1 MQADNV
7 LDIPNDL
14 DSLEMDMNDWL
25 SLTYD
30 QRKKSDDA
38 CIARYG
44 CNNIQLYNMLKA
56 KLMNVD
62 LSDFEK
68 ETTLEQFIIHNR
80 RVLKEA
86 NVKTQDTELPAGF
99 TATGLLNDKLNKIS
113 AGNNVS
119 KIDDALVVINDFL
132 DDRHPDYS
140 PEDLEAKYNKYLNS
154 NPDKKRLSDSYS
166 MKIWGDSVFNMYTA
180 MKAKFDTLKNPSAE
194 DDTDI
199 QEFTPSKDDQNLE
212 NYKTTVQ
219 TELAVNND
227 KLEMLVRKFDCFDSN
242 KSRSLYENYVLEQF
256 GKTIKVGQYTYRQ
269 DMPGVMPFLTYYE
282 YLHNPN
288 GLDEKKIVGGRAFQ
302 YVLNKINSREELRE
316 AWNAGDKEKLL
327 EMGWNPYVKPTNENI
342 EYARE
347 KQIKWFDEHFGFE
360 MYDIS
365 KFHTNKPDELLEA
378 NSAKPEA
385 LQPIFITVN
394 VSAVSGIF
402 KSKFVEKLLN
412 PHNYYNMGISMNSD
426 LGTVYR
432 YTEVSDGKANRLEIF
447 NLEKD
452 YDRNTNFEVLTIFV
466 PGSIKTKIRN
476 GLKSYTINQ
485 DNSVYAFDNVTTIVN
500 DKPKLKSFSI
510 YMLMADF
517 LDSIFKICNI
527 YDEVD
532 SIAPIN
538 KKRVKESKKIY
549 ILYRGIVSKYKSND
563 VDKKIKWLQK
573 NVEYT
578 DMNFI
583 DSEKM
588 SDIEYYSFDKY
599 LKKYDNPNLQEVANE
614 IRGCLTP
621 TAFINESNDYGLSE
635 ENYDTML
642 DRYNTAHELLAT
654 YDQTNIDGMKKQI
667 ASLYY
672 LSAILNR
679 TMNNISKDDPKMI
692 SYNTLNNSINNEI
705 RTYYVVIKQAEPEFN
720 FDDYMNHSEYEGRQV
735 VIDDKV
741 FKFSSDK
748 FKVNPI

>member
-1 MQADNV
+1 M
-7 LDIPNDL
+7 
-14 DSLEMDMNDWL
+14 
-25 SLTYD
+25 
-30 QRKKSDDA
+30 
-38 CIARYG
+38 
-44 CNNIQLYNMLKA
+44 
-56 KLMNVD
+56 
-62 LSDFEK
+62 
-68 ETTLEQFIIHNR
+68 
-80 RVLKEA
+80 
-86 NVKTQDTELPAGF
+86 
-99 TATGLLNDKLNKIS
+99 
-113 AGNNVS
+113 
-119 KIDDALVVINDFL
+119 
-132 DDRHPDYS
+132 
-140 PEDLEAKYNKYLNS
+140 
-154 NPDKKRLSDSYS
+154 
-166 MKIWGDSVFNMYTA
+166 
-180 MKAKFDTLKNPSAE
+180 
-194 DDTDI
+194 
-199 QEFTPSKDDQNLE
+199 
-212 NYKTTVQ
+212 
-219 TELAVNND
+219 
-227 KLEMLVRKFDCFDSN
+227 
-242 KSRSLYENYVLEQF
+242 
-256 GKTIKVGQYTYRQ
+256 
-269 DMPGVMPFLTYYE
+269 
-282 YLHNPN
+282 
-288 GLDEKKIVGGRAFQ
+288 
-302 YVLNKINSREELRE
+302 
-316 AWNAGDKEKLL
+316 
-327 EMGWNPYVKPTNENI
+327 
-342 EYARE
+342 
-347 KQIKWFDEHFGFE
+347 
-360 MYDIS
+360 
-365 KFHTNKPDELLEA
+365 
-378 NSAKPEA
+378 
-385 LQPIFITVN
+385 
-394 VSAVSGIF
+394 
-402 KSKFVEKLLN
+402 
-412 PHNYYNMGISMNSD
+412 
-426 LGTVYR
+426 
-432 YTEVSDGKANRLEIF
+432 
-447 NLEKD
+447 
-452 YDRNTNFEVLTIFV
+452 
-466 PGSIKTKIRN
+466 
-476 GLKSYTINQ
+476 KSYTINQ

-500 DKPKLKSFSI
+500 NKPKLKSYSI

-679 TMNNISKDDPKMI
+679 TINNTSKDDPKMI

-720 FDDYMNHSEYEGRQV
+720 LDDYMNHSEYEGRQV